1 MKKALFSILAVAVV
15 ATSLTS
21 CKKGENDPAI
31 SFKSR
36 KGRLAGTWN
45 VSAMDKTTTS
55 NNSGTV
61 TTVTNTYEN
70 NQRVEVTTIGTAP
83 AVTNKYNLTETL
95 TIEKDGS
102 FTWNSA
108 ETWVES
114 QGTAIT
120 TAPEQKIDVI
130 GTWAFNG
137 KSKTVE
143 QKNKES
149 FSIFPT
155 SVTYTA
161 LTTDVTTYT
170 GWHEATTWV
179 IDQLKSKE
187 LIIKHDD
194 SWTDNSGDTGSTT
207 GTTTYTKA

>member
-21 CKKGENDPAI
+21 CKKGENDPAL
-31 SFKSR
+31 SLKSR
-36 KGRLAGTWN
+36 KGRLAGTWT
-45 VSAMDKTTTS
+45 VSAMDWTDTDVSGGTT
-55 NNSGTV
+55 

-83 AVTNKYNLTETL
+83 AVTNKYDLTETM

-102 FTWNSA
+102 FTWSST
-108 ETWVES
+108 EKWVES
-114 QGTAIT
+114 QGTPIT
-120 TAPEQKIDVI
+120 TAPEQKIEAK
-130 GTWAFNG
+130 GSWAFNG

-161 LTTDVTTYT
+161 LTTATTTYT
-170 GWHEATTWV
+170 GWTDATTWV

-187 LIIKHDD
+187 LIIKKDETTTD
-194 SWTDNSGDTGSTT
+194 SSGDTETIT
-207 GTTTYTKA
+207 GTVTYTKS